1 VLESLRAAEAAGQAS
16 WLEGEIAAVI
26 GQPLLDRLVEGSRR
40 HAGRRLDEMEAARA
54 VLLELGVEPRIA
66 AASAA
71 ILAELALSGHGVQ
84 S

>member
-1 VLESLRAAEAAGQAS
+1 VGQES

-26 GQPLLDRLVEGSRR
+26 GRPLLDRLVEGSRR
-40 HAGRRLDEMEAARA
+40 HAVRRLDEMEAARA
-54 VLLELGVEPRIA
+54 LLLELGVEPRIA

-71 ILAELALSGHGVQ
+71 ILAELAAGGRGVH